1 MKKDVLLTYP
11 AIFTHEDNQYWVEF
25 VDLQGCFS
33 DGKTLAEAMENAKEA
48 MGLYLED
55 LEEYPKCTTDI
66 KNIKLED
73 NQIISFVTINLEE
86 HKRKYE
92 NKSVKK
98 TLSIPAWLNTIAEK
112 ENVNFSQLLQK
123 ALIETLNVDKLVF
136 TNQLF
141 LFIFGSKSTL

>member
-33 DGKTLAEAMENAKEA
+33 DGRTLAEAMENAKEA

-123 ALIETLNVDKLVF
+123 ALMETLHVDKLR
-136 TNQLF
+136 
-141 LFIFGSKSTL
+141 K